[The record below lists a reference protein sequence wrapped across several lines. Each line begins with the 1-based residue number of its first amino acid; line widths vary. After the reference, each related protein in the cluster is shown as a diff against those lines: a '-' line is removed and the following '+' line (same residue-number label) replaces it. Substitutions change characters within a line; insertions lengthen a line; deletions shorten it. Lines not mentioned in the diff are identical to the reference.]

1 MAIADDHRLRRIRM
15 PPRHFA
21 DEGCLGARDIRQ
33 GLARKRV
40 PSEGNKINRVTGRQG
55 HTNLAVILETTNPGT
70 MARARINDD
79 IRALRL
85 INADAFRGPDLQQHI
100 IAGPRER
107 RAIQGN
113 LIIIDQDRRTAFLF
127 MRDEDIAP
135 LAQRIHGEHQTL
147 GPVAQIFKP
156 KAERLLRAARN

>member
-40 PSEGNKINRVTGRQG
+40 PSEGNKINRVASRQG
-55 HTNLAVILETTNPGT
+55 YANLAVILETADAST
-70 MARARINDD
+70 MPRTRINDD
-79 IRALRL
+79 VGALRL
-85 INADAFRGPDLQQHI
+85 INGEAFWWPYLQQHI

-113 LIIIDQDRRTAFLF
+113 FIIIDQDRRTAFLF

-147 GPVAQIFKP
+147 GPVAQIFEP